1 MNVLPLSVRTSR
13 ACRHDAQSPAGTAG
27 TLGYDDFMSSSEAV
41 TRGIR
46 VQVAARYSPDH
57 SHPSSSRWFFLYTVT
72 IANQGDETVQ
82 LVSRHWIITDAAGQV
97 EEVRGPGVVGQQP
110 VLEPGQSFEYTS
122 GCPLSSPYGAMR
134 GTYQMVSASGAR
146 FDAEIAEFELR
157 GPYVVH

>member
-1 MNVLPLSVRTSR
+1 
-13 ACRHDAQSPAGTAG
+13 
-27 TLGYDDFMSSSEAV
+27 MSSSEAV

-72 IANQGDETVQ
+72 ISNESEVTVQ
-82 LVSRHWIITDAAGQV
+82 LLSRHWVITDATGQV

-122 GCPLSSPYGAMR
+122 GCPLTSPYGSMR
-134 GTYQMVSASGAR
+134 GTYQMVTASGER
-146 FDAEIAEFELR
+146 FDAAIDDFSLR
-157 GPYVVH
+157 GPYIVH